1 MASRISQMRNA
12 VYPQQVPQPRLAI
25 EETRALMQQVQN
37 AQNPEMAL
45 ARALQ
50 NNPNTPLIANML
62 KSNGNLEALARMM
75 ANTKGIDIMQ
85 LINQLQGG
93 QS

>member
-1 MASRISQMRNA
+1 
-12 VYPQQVPQPRLAI
+12 
-25 EETRALMQQVQN
+25 
-37 AQNPEMAL
+37 MAL

-85 LINQLQGG
+85 LIN
-93 QS
+93 